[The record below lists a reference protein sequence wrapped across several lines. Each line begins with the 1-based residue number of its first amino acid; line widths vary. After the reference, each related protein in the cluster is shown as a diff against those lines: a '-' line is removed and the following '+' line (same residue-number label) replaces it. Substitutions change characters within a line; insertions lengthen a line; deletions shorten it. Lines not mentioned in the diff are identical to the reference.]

1 VIRPLLLTCLALVS
15 VGLRPAAAHPSP
27 TSIGP
32 KTTKQ
37 YVRSVTIKVGDI
49 FEDSSGFAYSTV
61 NSLKVKTKEEVVR
74 REVLLKEGDK
84 FDPYLLKQT
93 ERNLRLQKFLRD
105 IKVSATFDGDA
116 VDIVIQAR
124 DAWTLI
130 PYLNYSTGAGQK
142 NRGIGLYDSNM
153 GGSANRLESKIQE
166 EYSRKTFGVGYSDP
180 QLFGT
185 LHKFVLGYEDRSDG
199 EVFRAGTGLPFR
211 SLMQR
216 DAWSVDTDQ
225 ANTVGRLFKSG
236 TENYIFRQRLEDFS
250 ALYTFAGPSAHAAE
264 RDDPYTGI
272 YKGQRILSQLYSVG
286 FSYQSARFLQA
297 DAQDYE
303 DLNLDPNEVSND
315 PADVPQNRRFSG
327 PLFQYQ
333 NIEPEFITMNYVDR
347 FDRVEDYN
355 IGDQSLVNML
365 ISPRSLGSLE
375 NVVVMSANR
384 GAGWRLS
391 PTSFLRAEAGGSARF
406 LRDRAENSLVR
417 GETKY
422 YSVIGDWFAGD
433 TYLGRHTFA
442 SQFFV
447 DLGDNLDGDRQLLLG
462 ADSALRGYEVN
473 TFEGDK
479 RLALN
484 LEERAHVADDILQLV
499 SLGTAIFVDIGGT
512 TRDSLGAILTD
523 DLYGDVGF
531 GLRLCFPR
539 SSGGSV
545 LRMDVAFP
553 LRDGPD
559 GSKQGEP
566 RFLFSAGQLFG
577 ARLRSEVVGAENT
590 SLGIGF
596 DR

>member
-1 VIRPLLLTCLALVS
+1 L
-15 VGLRPAAAHPSP
+15 
-27 TSIGP
+27 
-32 KTTKQ
+32 
-37 YVRSVTIKVGDI
+37 GDI
-49 FEDSSGFAYSTV
+49 FEEASGFPYSTV
-61 NSLKVKTKEEVVR
+61 NSLKMKTKEEVIR
-74 REVLLKEGDK
+74 REVLLKEGDR

-93 ERNLRLQKFLRD
+93 ERNLRLQKFLRE
-105 IKVSATFDGDA
+105 IKVTATFDGEA

-142 NRGIGLYDSNM
+142 NRGIGLYDSNL
-153 GGSANRLESKIQE
+153 GGYANRLEGKLQE
-166 EYSRKTFGVGYSDP
+166 EYSRKTFGLGYSDP
-180 QLFGT
+180 QFLGT
-185 LHKFVLGYEDRSDG
+185 LQKFVVGYEDRSDG

-216 DAWSVDTDQ
+216 DAWSIDTDH
-225 ANTVGRLFKSG
+225 ANTVGRLFDAG
-236 TENYIFRQRLEDFS
+236 TEDYIFRQKLENFS
-250 ALYTFAGPSAHAAE
+250 SLYTFAGPGARAAE
-264 RDDPYTGI
+264 KDDPYTGI

-286 FSYQSARFLQA
+286 YSYQSARFLQA
-297 DAQDYE
+297 DEQDYE
-303 DLNLDPNEVSND
+303 DLNLDPAEVSND
-315 PADVPQNRRFSG
+315 PADLPQNRRFSG

-333 NIEPEFITMNYVDR
+333 NIEPQFITMNYIDR

-365 ISPRSLGSLE
+365 ISPRSLGSMD
-375 NVVVMSANR
+375 NVVIMSANR
-384 GAGWRLS
+384 AAGWRFS
-391 PTSFLRAEAGGSARF
+391 PTSFLRAEAGGSSRF
-406 LRDRAENSLVR
+406 LKDRTENSLIR

-422 YSVIGDWFAGD
+422 YSLLGDWFVGD

-447 DLGDNLDGDRQLLLG
+447 DLGENLDGDRQLLLG
-462 ADSALRGYEVN
+462 ADNALRGYEVN

-479 RLALN
+479 RMALN

-499 SLGTAIFVDIGGT
+499 SLGTAVFIDVGGT
-512 TRDSLGAILTD
+512 TRDSLGSILTD